1 MKGVRVVVGRILLF
15 AGAAL
20 ALSGCYT
27 APSESYYGYP
37 SQGYYAPT
45 YYSYGPGYGYGPGYY
60 APRRPVQNTFVF
72 SYTDR
77 DRGRGHRGHR
87 GGHDRW
93 D

>member
-1 MKGVRVVVGRILLF
+1 MKRSQVTVGLLL

-20 ALSGCYT
+20 TLSGCYT
-27 APSESYYGYP
+27 APAEPYYAYP
-37 SQGYYAPT
+37 AQGYYAPT
-45 YYSYGPGYGYGPGYY
+45 YYGPGYY

-77 DRGRGHRGHR
+77 DRDRGRGDRRSHRHG
-87 GGHDRW
+87 RW

>member
-1 MKGVRVVVGRILLF
+1 MKRVRVMVGRILLF

-20 ALSGCYT
+20 ALAGCYT
-27 APSESYYGYP
+27 APAEPYYAYDYP
-37 SQGYYAPT
+37 PGGYYAPT
-45 YYSYGPGYGYGPGYY
+45 YYGPTYYGPGYY

-77 DRGRGHRGHR
+77 DHGRGRGDRRGRSH
-87 GGHDRW
+87 GRW